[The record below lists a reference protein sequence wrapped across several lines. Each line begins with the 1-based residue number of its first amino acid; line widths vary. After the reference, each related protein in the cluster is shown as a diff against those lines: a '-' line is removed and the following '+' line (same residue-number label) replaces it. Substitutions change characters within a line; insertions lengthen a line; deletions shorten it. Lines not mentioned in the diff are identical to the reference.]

1 MERVSLRSQLSPRRL
16 AVAALP
22 LLALVVVAATPQL
35 LGRQVAHAWDGV
47 AAASPLWLWVAVGAF
62 LVSLVGTVMSWRAAI
77 SASGTRLDRL
87 DAAARY
93 GVGCLVNTF
102 APASLG
108 EAVRVGLLSQRVEGP
123 DRLWTTGGA
132 AASVAAL
139 RGVTMTVLI
148 VAASVTGALPLW
160 PVPLICG
167 GSAAAATVAWLVWR
181 RHPNGRLGHFVG
193 AFTALLRSPR
203 DAVAVLGW
211 SLTSQCARLGAA
223 AAVAAAL
230 AVPHPLL
237 AALVIM
243 PTLQLATMFPITPG
257 NVGVASG
264 AVALA
269 LQTRGVE
276 LSQAIAAGMAFHAA
290 ETLVGIG
297 VGVGGTVAVVE
308 LPPVVRRVAA
318 AGACAV
324 VAGCLGVTVLSLV

>member
-1 MERVSLRSQLSPRRL
+1 MERVSLRSQLSPRRV

-22 LLALVVVAATPQL
+22 VLALVAIAATPQL

-62 LVSLVGTVMSWRAAI
+62 LVSLLATVMSWRAAI
-77 SASGTRLDRL
+77 LATGTRLGHL

-108 EAVRVGLLSQRVEGP
+108 DAVRVGLLSQRVEGP

-148 VAASVTGALPLW
+148 VAASLTGALPLW

-167 GSAAAATVAWLVWR
+167 GSAVAAAVAWLVWR

-243 PTLQLATMFPITPG
+243 PTLQLATLLPLSPG
-257 NVGVASG
+257 NIGVATG

-269 LQTRGVE
+269 LQTRGVAS
-276 LSQAIAAGMAFHAA
+276 SQALATGLAYHAA
-290 ETLVGIG
+290 ETLVGVAFG
-297 VGVGGTVAVVE
+297 VAGTLAVVE
-308 LPPVVRRVAA
+308 LPPVVRRLAA
-318 AGACAV
+318 AGAC
-324 VAGCLGVTVLSLV
+324 VALAAGV